1 MLPETMQMNFF
12 GEGLQDISSIR
23 VFYACL
29 VGLVVGAGISAFTE
43 YYTGL
48 GKAPILKLFSSLVLE
63 LELILLPD

>member
-1 MLPETMQMNFF
+1 MVAVLVIVLVTWMLPETCKWNSLV
-12 GEGLQDISSIR
+12 EGLQDISSIR

-48 GKAPILKLFSSLVLE
+48 GQSQF
-63 LELILLPD
+63 